1 MIVDVHA
8 HYIPKNFSDLMGDR
22 FLPRVGVPV
31 KTGIARHP
39 VSDAPEDISGG
50 AELMDAAGV
59 EKQVLSPHWAALFAG
74 RGGVRQSGAHAQRR
88 LCRVGAPLS

>member
-31 KTGIARHP
+31 KSGIARHA
-39 VSDAPEDISGG
+39 VSDSPEDISG
-50 AELMDAAGV
+50 
-59 EKQVLSPHWAALFAG
+59 
-74 RGGVRQSGAHAQRR
+74 R
-88 LCRVGAPLS
+88 LE